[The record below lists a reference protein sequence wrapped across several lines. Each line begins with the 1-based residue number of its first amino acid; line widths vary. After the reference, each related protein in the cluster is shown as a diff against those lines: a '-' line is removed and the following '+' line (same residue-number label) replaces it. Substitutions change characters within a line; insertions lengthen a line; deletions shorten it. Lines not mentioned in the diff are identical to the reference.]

1 MSDRA
6 PLWLHGADVRQLL
19 NLLVDRLDGADQRGT
34 RARSVALGPKTW
46 PALYEAPFE
55 SAKES
60 LWEHFGELV
69 RWGWLSAKPDGVEK
83 VRSGYDRSP
92 RVTVLDEAALRA
104 AVGRPERVRSSS
116 ELWREA
122 VFTGLTASDEVKRQV
137 ADFCI
142 DVPGRTMDEVV
153 ARLNRLPA
161 LKAEPLLLREVS
173 SQLFWGMSKV
183 LDKRQ
188 ALVAALLELDDCP
201 FPEAPVHLQVFLP
214 SAGFRGVLF
223 IENLMTYD
231 RAMRSG
237 NAALEGLAL
246 AYASGFKG
254 SAQRLRTPEGCSLFF
269 SDQGGETRDLRD
281 GFKAWLFG
289 QGGQPAYFWGDLDWA
304 GMRILAAM
312 RGSFPGLAAWETGY
326 APMLTSLEQG
336 QGHSPE
342 AAEKQGQRALAG
354 TGCAYADNRLLPA
367 LREIGRFVDQELFRL

>member
-6 PLWLHGADVRQLL
+6 PLWLHGADLRQLL

-34 RARSVALGPKTW
+34 RAQSVALGPKTW
-46 PALYEAPFE
+46 PALYEASFE
-55 SAKES
+55 SAKET

-69 RWGWLSAKPDGVEK
+69 RWGWLSVKPDGVEK

-92 RVTVLDEAALRA
+92 RVTILDEAALRA
-104 AVGRPERVRSSS
+104 AVGRPERVRSPS

-122 VFTGLTASDEVKRQV
+122 VFTGLTASNEVKRQV
-137 ADFCI
+137 AEFCI
-142 DVPGRTMDEVV
+142 DVPDRTMDEVV

-214 SAGFRGVLF
+214 SVGFRGVLF

-237 NAALEGLAL
+237 NAAFEGLAL

-289 QGGQPAYFWGDLDWA
+289 QEERPAYFWGDLDWA

-312 RGSFPGLAAWETGY
+312 RASFPALVAWETGY
-326 APMLTSLEQG
+326 APMLASLKQG

>member
-1 MSDRA
+1 LSDRA
-6 PLWLHGADVRQLL
+6 PLWLHGADVLQLL

-34 RARSVALGPKTW
+34 RAQSVALGPKTW
-46 PALYEAPFE
+46 PALYEALFE
-55 SAKES
+55 SAKET

-69 RWGWLSAKPDGVEK
+69 RWGWLSVRPYGIER

-92 RVTVLDEAALRA
+92 RVTVLDEAAVRA
-104 AVGRPERVRSSS
+104 AVGRPERVRSHS

-122 VFTGLTASDEVKRQV
+122 VLTGLTASDEVKRQV
-137 ADFCI
+137 AEFCI
-142 DVPGRTMDEVV
+142 DVPGKTMDEVV

-161 LKAEPLLLREVS
+161 LKADPLLLREVS

-214 SAGFRGVLF
+214 SADFRGVLF

-231 RAMRSG
+231 RAMRSR
-237 NAALEGLAL
+237 NAALGGLAL

-269 SDQGGETRDLRD
+269 SDHGGETRDLRD

-312 RGSFPGLAAWETGY
+312 RSSFPGLEAWETGY
-326 APMLTSLEQG
+326 APMLASLEQG

-367 LREIGRFVDQELFRL
+367 LREMGRFVDQELFRL